1 MTSIELFSK
10 NIFKENKYLNIN
22 PQISFFKT
30 VFRRHTNFSKVTERI
45 ENLLKNLN
53 L

>member
-1 MTSIELFSK
+1 MTSIELSA
-10 NIFKENKYLNIN
+10 IGIQDKYLNIN

-45 ENLLKNLN
+45 ENSSKGTYIW
-53 L
+53 